1 MRLVTHGDSAPSSV
15 NRYLLP
21 HEHQVIMVRRHP
33 AVLLRPVA
41 EVFGGLIIA
50 GLLSKF
56 FGDKGGGT
64 ALVVVWWLWLLLL
77 IRFVWKVAEWSV
89 DYFVVTSKRML
100 LTTGLITRK
109 VAMMPLQKV
118 TDMSFQRSLLGRM
131 LGYGEFIL
139 ESAGQDQALSN
150 VEYIPY
156 PETLYLEVCQM
167 LFPSK
172 DEGDD

>member
-56 FGDKGGGT
+56 FGDQGGGT

-139 ESAGQDQALSN
+139 ESAGQDQALST

>member
-33 AVLLRPVA
+33 AILLRPVA
-41 EVFGGLIIA
+41 EVFGGLILA
-50 GLLSKF
+50 GLLSRWL
-56 FGDKGGGT
+56 GGSVGGQ
-64 ALVVVWWLWLLLL
+64 ALVVVWWAWLLLL

-100 LTTGLITRK
+100 LTYGLITRK
-109 VAMMPLQKV
+109 VAMMPLGKV
-118 TDMSFQRSLLGRM
+118 TDMSFQRSVLGRM
-131 LGYGEFIL
+131 LGYGEFVL
-139 ESAGQDQALSN
+139 ESAGQDQALSTVN
-150 VEYIPY
+150 YLPY

-167 LFPSK
+167 LFPGA
-172 DEGDD
+172 DPGDD

>member
-41 EVFGGLIIA
+41 EVFGGLVLA
-50 GLLSKF
+50 GLLSKWL
-56 FGDKGGGT
+56 GENQGAQ
-64 ALVVVWWLWLLLL
+64 ALVIVWWAWLLLL

-100 LTTGLITRK
+100 LTTGLITRR
-109 VAMMPLQKV
+109 VAMMPLGKV

-131 LGYGEFIL
+131 LGYGEFVL
-139 ESAGQDQALSN
+139 ESAGQDQALST
-150 VEYIPY
+150 VPFIPY

-167 LFPSK
+167 LFPSS
-172 DEGDD
+172 DDDD

>member
-167 LFPSK
+167 LFPGK

>member
-41 EVFGGLIIA
+41 EVFGGLVLA
-50 GLLSKF
+50 GLLSKWL
-56 FGDKGGGT
+56 GENQGSQ
-64 ALVVVWWLWLLLL
+64 ALVIVWWAWLLLL

-100 LTTGLITRK
+100 LTTGLITRR
-109 VAMMPLQKV
+109 VAMMPLGKV

-139 ESAGQDQALSN
+139 ESAGQDQALST
-150 VEYIPY
+150 VPFIPY

-167 LFPSK
+167 LFPSS
-172 DEGDD
+172 DDDD